1 MANDR
6 PIIQE
11 VSAPETVS
19 INQKFTLIVTV
30 IDAEMVVT
38 VYTGEIYSGEV

>member
-1 MANDR
+1 MANDK
-6 PIIQE
+6 PVIQTI
-11 VSAPETVS
+11 SAPETVN
-19 INQKFTLIVTV
+19 INEKFTLIVTV